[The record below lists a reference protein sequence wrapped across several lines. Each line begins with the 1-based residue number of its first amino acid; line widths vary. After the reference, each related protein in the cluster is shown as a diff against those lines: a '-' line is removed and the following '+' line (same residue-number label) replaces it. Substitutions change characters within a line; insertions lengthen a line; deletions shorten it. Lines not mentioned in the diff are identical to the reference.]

1 MNSSP
6 HRPRTD
12 QSLTPRLAMNRSA
25 AILLALVLPS
35 AAQPTPISQQ
45 TSAAGPAA
53 PGLSGT
59 FGYVIKITNPKGVYP
74 FEDYTCGSYSQ
85 RVTRESD
92 TSITIR
98 TEATRVMPRP
108 LQPYPVTQVP
118 DKAAPYLKPTPRIQS
133 DDPAIARTAQ
143 QILKSV
149 EAKTQADVVAAVCA
163 WTARHMKWAL
173 PDEVPD
179 ALTCLKRQRGN
190 CIGFSHLAAALLR
203 NLGMPVRTMRVFVPT
218 GSGGLTRH
226 TLIEV
231 YYPQDDLWVACD
243 PQLGGRVFPNI
254 LYLFTDADWSV
265 EGQRKTRPFSV
276 DSKTRVEAV
285 PLKLSLP

>member
-1 MNSSP
+1 MKSAPFFLFALISLPLKAQSP
-6 HRPRTD
+6 I
-12 QSLTPRLAMNRSA
+12 A
-25 AILLALVLPS
+25 PS
-35 AAQPTPISQQ
+35 
-45 TSAAGPAA
+45 TSD
-53 PGLSGT
+53 T
-59 FGYVIKITNPKGVYP
+59 RGYVIKITNPNGVYP

-92 TSITIR
+92 TSVTIR
-98 TEATRVMPRP
+98 TEATKLMPRP
-108 LQPYPVTQVP
+108 LQPYPLTQVP
-118 DKAAPYLKPTPRIQS
+118 DKVAPYLKPTPRIQS

-143 QILKSV
+143 ALIDSGKPQ
-149 EAKTQADVVAAVCA
+149 TQADVVMAVCA
-163 WTARHMKWAL
+163 WTRKHMKWAL

-203 NLGMPVRTMRVFVPT
+203 NLGVPVRTMRVFVPN
-218 GSGGLTRH
+218 GGGGLTRH

-254 LYLFTDADWSV
+254 LYLFTDPDWSV

-276 DSKTRVEAV
+276 DRKTRV
-285 PLKLSLP
+285 SLQSP